1 MCFLVFIYW
10 VRVVASNFK
19 LKRIADGEEFIL
31 SERSLLV
38 GRSDS
43 CDIQVKQG
51 HPSREHA
58 RVAERDGGVLVQDL
72 HSTNG
77 TFVNNKRIEVAT
89 LTHIGDVVKF
99 GDEAFSVQSIG
110 APEATVLMRSLGSNA
125 GVSASVIDDDD
136 EDEPDADATSIL
148 ELYSL
153 PPGWDDAAS
162 GFQSTVGKLDERKRE
177 AIDRY
182 VEKFSKTL
190 KGKSGLFLI
199 FFSDEDLPVFKS
211 LIVAEGK
218 LSWTLGRDS
227 TCDVVYENPCIS
239 KYHANIV
246 REAGGWF
253 LEDVGSTN
261 GVTLGG
267 TRQKKIQ
274 LRDGMVLEISAVEV
288 LIRYIS

>member
-1 MCFLVFIYW
+1 M
-10 VRVVASNFK
+10 ASNFK
-19 LKRIADGEEFIL
+19 LKRIEGGEEFIL

-38 GRSDS
+38 GRSES
-43 CDIQVKQG
+43 CDIRVTKG

-77 TFVNNKRIEVAT
+77 TFVNNKRIEAAT
-89 LTHIGDVVKF
+89 LLQIGDVVKF
-99 GDEAFSVQSIG
+99 GDEAFSVQSIH

-125 GVSASVIDDDD
+125 GVSATVIDDED
-136 EDEPDADATSIL
+136 EDEPDSDATSIL

-153 PPGWDDAAS
+153 PPGWNDAGA
-162 GFQSTVGKLDERKRE
+162 GFQSAVGKLDERKKV

-182 VEKFSKTL
+182 VEKFSKSFN
-190 KGKSGLFLI
+190 GKNGIFLI
-199 FFSDEDLPVFKS
+199 FFADNDLPVFKS
-211 LIVAEGK
+211 LVVSEGK
-218 LSWTLGRDS
+218 LKWTLGRDAA
-227 TCDVVYENPCIS
+227 CDVVYENPCIS
-239 KYHANIV
+239 KVHANIT
-246 REAGGWF
+246 RESGGWF

-267 TRQKKIQ
+267 TRQKKVQ

-288 LIRYIS
+288 LVRYIV